1 MKKKS
6 DMDLIK
12 YLEKKRKLVDRTL
25 DSLLP
30 KEKERPNTIHK
41 AMRYSVFA
49 GGKRLRPILAL
60 ATFELLGGKGKK
72 ILLPACALELI
83 HTYSLIHDDLPCMDD
98 DDLRRGKP
106 TLHKVFREG
115 IAVLAGDALH
125 ALAFEILTST
135 KRPDVVLEVAKAIGT
150 KGMIGG
156 QVADL
161 EAEGKS
167 KISLPE
173 VKYIHQH
180 KTGALVKASV
190 MVGALLGDASPKK
203 LLVLSEFGQKL
214 GLAFQI
220 IDDILDV
227 TGEERLIG
235 KKTKKDKLKATF
247 PKVIGVERSK
257 KIAEKLIQQAKDQLG
272 IFKRNGVVLKN
283 LADFVVNRSF

>member
-1 MKKKS
+1 
-6 DMDLIK
+6 MDFKK
-12 YLEKKRKLVDRTL
+12 YLEEKRKLVDKAL
-25 DSLLP
+25 DSFLP
-30 KEKERPNTIHK
+30 EEKEKPKIIHK

-49 GGKRLRPILAL
+49 GGKRLRPILAI
-60 ATFELLGGKGKK
+60 AVFELLGGKGEK

-106 TLHKVFREG
+106 TLHKVFGEG

-125 ALAFEILTST
+125 ALAFELLIST
-135 KRPDVVLEVAKAIGT
+135 KRPDVALEVAKAIGT

-161 EAEGKS
+161 EAEGKYR
-167 KISLPE
+167 ITLPQ

-180 KTGALVKASV
+180 KTGALIKGSV
-190 MVGALLGDASPKK
+190 MTGALLADASPKK
-203 LLVLSEFGQKL
+203 LSKLSEFGQNI

-227 TGEERLIG
+227 TGKERLVG
-235 KKTKKDKLKATF
+235 KKIKKDKLKATY
-247 PKVIGVERSK
+247 PKLIGVEKSK
-257 KIAEKLIQQAKDQLG
+257 KMAEKLIQQAKDQLG
-272 IFKRNGVVLKN
+272 IFKRNGAILKN

>member
-1 MKKKS
+1 
-6 DMDLIK
+6 MDFVSYI
-12 YLEKKRKLVDRTL
+12 EKKRKFVERSL
-25 DSLLP
+25 DNFLP
-30 KEKERPNTIHK
+30 SENEKPKTIHK

-49 GGKRLRPILAL
+49 GGKRLRPILAI
-60 ATFELLGGKGKK
+60 AAFELSGGKGKK
-72 ILLPACALELI
+72 IVPAACALEFI

-106 TLHKVFREG
+106 TLHKVFGEG

-125 ALAFEILTST
+125 ALAFELLTST
-135 KRPDVVLEVAKAIGT
+135 KRPDVLLEVAKAIGT

-167 KISLPE
+167 EITLDQ

-190 MVGALLGDASPKK
+190 MAGALLADPSPKK
-203 LLVLSEFGQKL
+203 LSALSEFGQNL

-220 IDDILDV
+220 IDDVLDV
-227 TGEERLIG
+227 VGEERLVG
-235 KKTKKDKLKATF
+235 KKTKKDKLKATY
-247 PKVIGVERSK
+247 PKVMGVERSK
-257 KIAEKLIQQAKDQLG
+257 KTAQKLIQQAKEKLG
-272 IFKRNGVVLKN
+272 IFKRDEVPLRK
-283 LADFVVNRSF
+283 LADFVIDRKF